1 VAAGLGGWSGSSGG
15 RRGDRRMMVAG
26 AFRCGGGRARETA
39 IATVEAVPA
48 TVIMASSQASGHHL
62 RAGGRR

>member
-1 VAAGLGGWSGSSGG
+1 
-15 RRGDRRMMVAG
+15 MMVAG